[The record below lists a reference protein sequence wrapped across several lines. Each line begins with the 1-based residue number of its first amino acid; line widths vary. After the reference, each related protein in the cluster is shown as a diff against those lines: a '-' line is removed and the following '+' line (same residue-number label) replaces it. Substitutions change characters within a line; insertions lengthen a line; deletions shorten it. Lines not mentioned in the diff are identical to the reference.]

1 MRTMLIAAAVALGA
15 TSAFAGPSDHTIR
28 GYGGT
33 AGAGRTEVRR
43 PDRDR
48 NAPYAL
54 TGQRPQRRVLVFR
67 DVPRGRG
74 QFERTAFYQWV
85 SE

>member
-1 MRTMLIAAAVALGA
+1 MRTMMIAAVVALGA
-15 TSAFAGPSDHTIR
+15 ASASAGPSDHTIR

-33 AGAGRTEVRR
+33 AGTGRTEVRR
-43 PDRDR
+43 ADRDR
-48 NAPYAL
+48 APYAL
-54 TGQRPQRRVLVFR
+54 TGQRPQRRVLTFR

-74 QFERTAFYQWV
+74 QFDRVAFYQWV